1 MRVMSLPSWRSARRR
16 IILRAAFLRL
26 VATMRR
32 LPSFRLRATR
42 WQPRWRLSHQACALL
57 IGESE
62 ELCCGSFGCLLIGR
76 LDDAENL
83 RALANEHCL
92 PPTQPRLSGFCHG

>member
-1 MRVMSLPSWRSARRR
+1 MRVMSLRSWRSARRR

-26 VATMRR
+26 VVTMRR

-42 WQPRWRLSHQACALL
+42 WQPRWRVSRQACALL

-62 ELCCGSFGCLLIGR
+62 ELCCGSFSCLLIGR

-83 RALANEHCL
+83 Q
-92 PPTQPRLSGFCHG
+92 QPASTPVSASEAP